1 LPTLI
6 VFDVDPHRDFVG
18 RFRFEPYRAGERE
31 EEGTR

>member
-6 VFDVDPHRDFVG
+6 VFDVDPHRDFVD
-18 RFRFEPYRAGERE
+18 RFRLNRIAQQRE